1 MVALGVLLLLVLAC
15 FCSSIIAD
23 QYNSPSSPYAYIVA
37 KQNHRSLHRWDEV
50 IVSVLNDTAH
60 REIIRKEVLSPGIVP
75 PSYFVPQ
82 PVYVSMTTIS
92 IRIDSIYKS
101 VLILIQ
107 GRIVPTHIY
116 LCISEEPFLLDKGI
130 TSIPDNLLSLVA
142 AKYLTIVY
150 TQNIGSH
157 RKLLPVLKRYW
168 GQDVFIAT
176 VDDDIHERSGGL
188 LLYRLLK
195 QYSVFTRHREDKDY
209 VVALRARRIGT
220 CQAKPYPLTTYAAW
234 VIVNMHNCSEMLLVP
249 TGCGGILYKPSYF
262 HEVVFDDRLREATK
276 TADDLTFRLVTLM
289 MGIPV
294 LLGCAQ
300 IEFKSNILRRCE
312 EDDVDRRFNMYYN
325 MSSVDES
332 VPMEVLLNELKRKA
346 MIKYR
351 STQQQRRRLIGQRA
365 SYSLSNTTMS
375 LVKKSTD
382 LYAINQR
389 GGNDQCWDNGAR
401 YLAEKGLLRFPD
413 IVGKHISEREPLC
426 FRRGLT
432 HRQSRTC
439 SVWECP
445 RWNKDIYPILS

>member
-1 MVALGVLLLLVLAC
+1 MVALGVLLLLVLGC

-176 VDDDIHERSGGL
+176 LQSIEGVVQELALAYLLIDLDHAWLQRIMSLSQLFRVLHAHQVPNCTPAIGQRSLNLLHTLDHRLIVILNSALAPSLTVLGFAEYGL
-188 LLYRLLK
+188 K
-195 QYSVFTRHREDKDY
+195 VGK
-209 VVALRARRIGT
+209 
-220 CQAKPYPLTTYAAW
+220 
-234 VIVNMHNCSEMLLVP
+234 
-249 TGCGGILYKPSYF
+249 ILF
-262 HEVVFDDRLREATK
+262 EF
-276 TADDLTFRLVTLM
+276 
-289 MGIPV
+289 I
-294 LLGCAQ
+294 Q
-300 IEFKSNILRRCE
+300 IEFYSRQ
-312 EDDVDRRFNMYYN
+312 DVLCLQLAEQR
-325 MSSVDES
+325 SG
-332 VPMEVLLNELKRKA
+332 VLH
-346 MIKYR
+346 
-351 STQQQRRRLIGQRA
+351 QQRIAEACLSCMINSSGGHVQRLAVHVVGLRTQTVGQYRRAHDA
-365 SYSLSNTTMS
+365 S
-375 LVKKSTD
+375 
-382 LYAINQR
+382 
-389 GGNDQCWDNGAR
+389 
-401 YLAEKGLLRFPD
+401 EGL
-413 IVGKHISEREPLC
+413 
-426 FRRGLT
+426 
-432 HRQSRTC
+432 
-439 SVWECP
+439 
-445 RWNKDIYPILS
+445 